1 MTTSGTAVG
10 LLHPGEMGSAIGATL
25 VAGGARVLWAS
36 EHRSSVTRS
45 RAAELGLAD
54 AGTLAGVARESR
66 AIVSVTPPHGAL
78 ELARAVAAVGFRGLY
93 VDANAVAPGTARE
106 IARVVEGAGARFV
119 DGGIIGPANRKPGA
133 ARIYLSGESAREIS
147 PLFAR
152 GPIDAVVLDA
162 PAGAAS
168 ALKMSYAAWTKGSQ
182 ALLAAI
188 RAFATAEGV
197 DAALLAEWKL
207 SQPDVV
213 ARSERAV
220 ADNVRKAWRFVGEM
234 DEIAASLAAAGL
246 PAGFHEAAGEI
257 YGRLSSYKD
266 TPTPPSVPEAIAEIL
281 RPH

>member
-168 ALKMSYAAWTKGSQ
+168 ALKMSYAAWTKG
-182 ALLAAI
+182 
-188 RAFATAEGV
+188 T
-197 DAALLAEWKL
+197 AALLADILALAEHEGVATALDAEWAA
-207 SQPDVV
+207 SQPDL
-213 ARSERAV
+213 ARATQRMA
-220 ADNVRKAWRFVGEM
+220 ANARKAWRWIGEM
-234 DEIAASLAAAGL
+234 QEIAASFATANL
-246 PAGFHEAAGEI
+246 PDGFHRASADVYARLQGFKDAA
-257 YGRLSSYKD
+257 K
-266 TPTPPSVPEAIAEIL
+266 TPDVSAIVDAL
-281 RPH
+281 RSGKP